1 MTTPITIALTKGR
14 LEKETIRIL
23 ESLGIDCTEV
33 KDKGRKLILQSQNR
47 DFRFILVKAV
57 DVLTYV
63 EHGVADIG
71 IVGKDVLLENG
82 KDDFEMLDLQF
93 GKCDFCLASVP
104 SYDPE
109 SQRRKVIATKYPNVA
124 AHYFRQQG
132 QDVEIIKI
140 EGSVEIAPLLGL
152 ADAIVDIVETGE
164 TLREN
169 GLVIFDKL
177 APISAC
183 LIVNRTALKKHT
195 QPIFDLIDRLD
206 TYIENRQ
213 EADV

>member
-124 AHYFRQQG
+124 AHYFRLQG

-177 APISAC
+177 APISAR